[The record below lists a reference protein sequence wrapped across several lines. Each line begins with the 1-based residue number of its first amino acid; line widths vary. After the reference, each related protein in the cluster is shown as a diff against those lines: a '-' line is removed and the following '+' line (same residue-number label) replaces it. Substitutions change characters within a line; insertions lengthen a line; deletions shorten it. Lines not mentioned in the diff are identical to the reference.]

1 MHSHNTTIIT
11 LHTYTRTLY
20 KYMHSNTWQELCRS
34 WWEISSQNVQWVAPG
49 GAVTCKLHKIQDP
62 DGPELKSSKNLGKI
76 QMAQIASFVEHGQT

>member
-1 MHSHNTTIIT
+1 MHSHYYHYYFAQLHKNTIT
-11 LHTYTRTLY
+11 
-20 KYMHSNTWQELCRS
+20 QEPTAIGGRNYAG
-34 WWEISSQNVQWVAPG
+34 EISSQNVQWVAPG